1 MAKVRAR
8 KETGNLFID
17 FRYMGAR
24 FREQTALLDTPAN
37 RRKVEKL
44 VGLIDAKMLLNQFD
58 YSEFFPNSPNLAK
71 IAVRKEAKNTYITN
85 ASQDSVADIPLFS
98 EFSDQ

>member
-37 RRKVEKL
+37 RRKVEC
-44 VGLIDAKMLLNQFD
+44 
-58 YSEFFPNSPNLAK
+58 
-71 IAVRKEAKNTYITN
+71 
-85 ASQDSVADIPLFS
+85 
-98 EFSDQ
+98 